1 MPIAE
6 ASFTGTI
13 RTIAVL
19 LLILWLVRLIMRRS
33 AAARQA
39 PGHGPQRPPGHVRV
53 EEAPRAGSASAAPQG
68 TIVDADFEEIK

>member
-33 AAARQA
+33 AAARPA
-39 PGHGPQRPPGHVRV
+39 PGPGPHRPPGHVRV
-53 EEAPRAGSASAAPQG
+53 EEAPRAGDGSPAPRG
-68 TIVDADFEEIK
+68 TIIDADFEEIK